1 MEKSVKNKIDAP
13 KQKPHKYSFE
23 TYNGRVK
30 IKVDNLTMIE
40 FNQIDYLGRYAFR
53 DDVNLYGIT
62 FHFLREGAG
71 GYSFDFYAKTREH
84 WESVIK
90 LLDENM

>member
-1 MEKSVKNKIDAP
+1 MEKKI
-13 KQKPHKYSFE
+13 KHKYTFE

-30 IKVDNLTMIE
+30 VKVDNLTMLE
-40 FNQIDYLGRYAFR
+40 FNQIDYLGRYAFK
-53 DDVNLYGIT
+53 DDVNLFGIS
-62 FHFLREGAG
+62 FYFLREGAG

>member
-53 DDVNLYGIT
+53 DDVNL
-62 FHFLREGAG
+62 
-71 GYSFDFYAKTREH
+71 
-84 WESVIK
+84 
-90 LLDENM
+90 